1 MAARSNAAP
10 ANTPACP
17 PLPPGSVDFDALQA
31 AAMKGEDL
39 SAVIAPPA
47 ETAQVPAPE
56 PDAAE

>member
-1 MAARSNAAP
+1 MARTNATP

-17 PLPPGSVDFDALQA
+17 PLPPGCVDLDALHSA
-31 AAMKGEDL
+31 ALRGEDL

-47 ETAQVPAPE
+47 MAVQALDPA